1 MGWVKRARD
10 GVGFLVTSTT
20 RTFEGAHSNFRSVD
34 HSSRH
39 LFGSFGRASKQWAR
53 NTRCASARA
62 CDMDHHFRVG
72 ATCSGVFPRW
82 PPLRVSRNRV
92 CTRRN
97 RSVPCAPAAP
107 ASLCMR
113 AAGRQPR
120 EGWGAHAPTWPSAA
134 FVAGGRQ
141 QSPGQKSRQAVAGL
155 RCGQLLTMASSQ
167 GKKVRARLT
176 RSCTVASQASGKLAP
191 QGLLGT
197 ASRRGKYSSSVASRR
212 QEDGAR
218 HRGE

>member
-1 MGWVKRARD
+1 MRATD
-10 GVGFLVTSTT
+10 GGGIP
-20 RTFEGAHSNFRSVD
+20 RNGPTFEGRIPTFVLSMT
-34 HSSRH
+34 SRH
-39 LFGSFGRASKQWAR
+39 LFGSFGRAKQWATPGVPLHALAIWTTIPGSGQR
-53 NTRCASARA
+53 VVA
-62 CDMDHHFRVG
+62 CSHAG
-72 ATCSGVFPRW
+72 
-82 PPLRVSRNRV
+82 PPLLVSRNRV

-176 RSCTVASQASGKLAP
+176 RSCTVASQAPGKLAP